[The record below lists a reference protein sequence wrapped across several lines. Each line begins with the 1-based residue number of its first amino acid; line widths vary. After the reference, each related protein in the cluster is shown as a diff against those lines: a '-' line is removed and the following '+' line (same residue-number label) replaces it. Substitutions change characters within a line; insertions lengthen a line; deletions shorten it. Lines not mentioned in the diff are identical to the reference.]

1 MNNKCAG
8 LVCFLIFI
16 VLGSIHADNHE
27 KKSKKQSSSIE
38 GEVVDLSCFLSG
50 GMRGEGHKTCA
61 IGCLTKGTPAGLV
74 DNAGN
79 IFVIIAPSPGYAN
92 FAAQTI
98 RLSGK
103 ISGNNISPSK
113 MEAKKGKKWAE
124 IPLDGGSPK

>member
-1 MNNKCAG
+1 MKNRCMR
-8 LVCFLIFI
+8 LVCFLLLI
-16 VLGSIHADNHE
+16 VSGSIRADNHE
-27 KKSKKQSSSIE
+27 KKGKKQSSSIE

-50 GMRGEGHKTCA
+50 GMRGEGHKSCA
-61 IGCLTKGTPAGLV
+61 VGCLEKGTPAGIV
-74 DNAGN
+74 DSAGN

-103 ISGNNISPSK
+103 ITGNNISPTK